1 MKAGCTY
8 MYLIREHEPKLIVVN
23 QESIERPSC
32 GRDHP
37 SCGMDEDITASRYS
51 MLSYANACLAIC
63 V

>member
-1 MKAGCTY
+1 